1 MKKIALLI
9 VIAFLVFLP
18 SSVSPLRAE
27 TNAIT
32 NPILFVT
39 QVPIPFDYTT
49 VGSTIGNQAGDLD
62 AVYRG
67 GDLWIRYPDGTLK
80 NLTQA
85 AGYGSTGANGFQ
97 DQNAIAV
104 RDPAMHWNGTKAI
117 FSMVVGAATAQY
129 QYNSYYWQLYE
140 ITGLGK
146 NETPVI
152 TKVPNQPAQYNNISP
167 AYGTDDRILF
177 TSDRPRNGASWLYPQ
192 LDEYESAAT
201 VTGIWS
207 LNPSSGDLFLL
218 NHAVS
223 GAFTPFVDSFGRVI
237 FTRWDHLQRDQ
248 QADTDYDENSPFSPQ
263 NGCPAY
269 CTFNYANESQAA
281 QRIAS
286 RDEVFPEPRSSRTD
300 LLQGTNLVGHGF
312 NDFAPWQINEDGT
325 QEETLNHIGRHEL
338 LGYIEPSFNDDP
350 ALDYYYG
357 QYARTNPNRLENFLQ
372 IEQDPTDANRYF
384 GIDAPEFY
392 THGAGQVVSMTGAPT
407 VNADQ
412 MTVTYWTHRDTS
424 SFSSNPSANF
434 TGHYRDILPLA
445 SGTLVAAVSAYPDS
459 DYNAGSNA
467 APKSKYDFRLKTLKQ
482 LPNAYWAGDQPLTGG
497 ISKTISWWSPDIMR
511 TYSGELWEWEAVE
524 VRARARPQRIVPALS
539 PIEQGIF
546 DQAGVSLAAVQ
557 QYLRTNNLALMVSR
571 NVTQRD
577 DFDLQQPFNLRVPNG
592 VQTLSKNF
600 QSGDKIYDV
609 RFLQLFQGDQV
620 RGMGGTVNP
629 YAGRRVISQYMHDA
643 AALAA
648 NPPAN
653 GAPQS
658 SVAIAADGSAA
669 AFVPARRAMTW
680 QITDN
685 SGTGVVRERMW
696 ITFQP
701 GEVRVCSSC
710 HGANDKDQAGHVAAT
725 NPPQALLQVLQYW
738 KANNGS
744 GSTPTS
750 TATATRTATRTATKT
765 ATRTRTITAT
775 RTASRTGTSTRTTT
789 ATRTVS
795 RTPTKTPTGTATA
808 TRTLTSKP
816 TRTRTATATVT
827 ATGTPTRLSTPDCSV
842 KPAAP
847 NLTAPGNGE
856 DVSTR
861 RVQLDWDDMRC
872 VSRYIVIVRSG
883 SPQGSPAQRD
893 NNVSASEFKTK
904 RLDAATYFWRVKA
917 CGDFGCKKSGW
928 SSFIRP

>member
-1 MKKIALLI
+1 MKKIAPLLLG
-9 VIAFLVFLP
+9 AFLLF
-18 SSVSPLRAE
+18 SSSSASPLRAE
-27 TNAIT
+27 TNAIN

-39 QVPIPFDYTT
+39 QVPTPFDYTT
-49 VGSTIGNQAGDLD
+49 VGSTIGNQSADLD

-67 GDLWIRYPDGTLK
+67 GDLMIRYPDGTVK

-104 RDPAMHWNGTKAI
+104 RDPAMYWDGTKAI
-117 FSMVVGAATAQY
+117 FSMVVGATTAQY
-129 QYNSYYWQLYE
+129 QYKSYYWQLYE

-152 TKVPNQPAQYNNISP
+152 TKVANQPAQYNNISP
-167 AYGTDDRILF
+167 TYGTDDRILF
-177 TSDRPRNGASWLYPQ
+177 TSDSPRNGAPWLYPQ

-207 LNPSSGDLFLL
+207 LDPASGDLFLL

-248 QADTDYDENSPFSPQ
+248 QADTDYEESAPLSPQ

-269 CTFNYANESQAA
+269 CTFNYADESQTA
-281 QRIAS
+281 QRLAS

-300 LLQGTNLVGHGF
+300 LLEGTNLVGHGF

-350 ALDYYYG
+350 VLDYYYG
-357 QYARTNPNRLENFLQ
+357 QYPRTNLNKVENLLQ

-392 THGAGQVVSMTGAPT
+392 THAAGQVVSLTGAPS

-424 SFSSNPSANF
+424 SFSSNPSPNF

-445 SGTLVAAVSAYPDS
+445 SGTLVASVSAYPDS
-459 DYNAGSNA
+459 DYNDGSDT

-482 LPNAYWAGDQPLTGG
+482 LPNMYWGGDQLLTSG
-497 ISKTISWWSPDIMR
+497 ISKTVSWWSPDVMM
-511 TYSGELWEWEAVE
+511 TYAGELWEWEAVE
-524 VRARARPQRIVPALS
+524 VRARTRPQRIVPALS
-539 PIEQGIF
+539 AIEQRVF
-546 DQAGVSLAAVQ
+546 DQAGVNVAAFQ
-557 QYLRTNNLALMVSR
+557 QYLRNNNLALMVSR

-577 DFDLQQPFNLRVPNG
+577 DFDLQQPFNLHVPNG
-592 VQTLSKNF
+592 IQTLSKNYKN
-600 QSGDKIYDV
+600 GDKIYNV
-609 RFLQLFQGDQV
+609 QFLQFFQGDQV
-620 RGMGGTVNP
+620 RGMGGTVHP
-629 YAGRRVISQYMHDA
+629 YAGRRVIAQYMHDA
-643 AALAA
+643 ASLAA
-648 NPPAN
+648 NPSVN

-658 SVAIAADGSAA
+658 SAAIAEDGSAV
-669 AFVPARRAMTW
+669 AFVPARRALTW
-680 QITDN
+680 QTTDAN
-685 SGTGVVRERMW
+685 GTGVVRERMW

-701 GEVRVCSSC
+701 GEVRVCTSC
-710 HGANDKDQAGHVAAT
+710 HGANDKDQAGNVAAT

-738 KANNGS
+738 KAKNGN
-744 GSTPTS
+744 PP
-750 TATATRTATRTATKT
+750 TATPTRTATATKT
-765 ATRTRTITAT
+765 ATA
-775 RTASRTGTSTRTTT
+775 TSTLTM
-789 ATRTVS
+789 
-795 RTPTKTPTGTATA
+795 TPTKTATATA
-808 TRTLTSKP
+808 TDQDVS
-816 TRTRTATATVT
+816 
-827 ATGTPTRLSTPDCSV
+827 PTRLYTPTMPPDCDV

-847 NLTAPGNGE
+847 NLTMPENGTNIG
-856 DVSTR
+856 TR
-861 RVQLDWDDMRC
+861 RVVLDWDDMRC
-872 VSRYIVIVRSG
+872 ANRYKVIIRTG
-883 SPQGSPAQRD
+883 TPRGTYAQRS
-893 NNVSASEFKTK
+893 NVTASEFKTK
-904 RLDAATYFWRVKA
+904 RLDGATYFWRVKA
-917 CGDFGCKKSGW
+917 CNDFGCTKSSW
-928 SSFIRP
+928 SAFIRP